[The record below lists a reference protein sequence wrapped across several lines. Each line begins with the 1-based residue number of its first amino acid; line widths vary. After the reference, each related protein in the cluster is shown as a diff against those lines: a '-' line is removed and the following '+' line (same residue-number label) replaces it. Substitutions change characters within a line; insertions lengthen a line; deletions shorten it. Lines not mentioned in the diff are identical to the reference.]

1 MMMKIIY
8 KLNITINML
17 RIFVNG
23 ELAAESEGGREPG
36 KDTTRRLLKDSG
48 KGQVNY

>member
-17 RIFVNG
+17 RIFVNR
-23 ELAAESEGGREPG
+23 ELAVKSEGGREPE
-36 KDTTRRLLKDSG
+36 KDTTRRLLEDSG

>member
-1 MMMKIIY
+1 MMMKNIY

-23 ELAAESEGGREPG
+23 VLAAESEGGREPG
-36 KDTTRRLLKDSG
+36 TDTTIYLLQDSG